1 MLFSVHDKFN
11 SDIVEYRNVMRKLIK
26 FGSTS

>member
-11 SDIVEYRNVMRKLIK
+11 SDIVEYRNVMRKMIK
-26 FGSTS
+26 FGTS